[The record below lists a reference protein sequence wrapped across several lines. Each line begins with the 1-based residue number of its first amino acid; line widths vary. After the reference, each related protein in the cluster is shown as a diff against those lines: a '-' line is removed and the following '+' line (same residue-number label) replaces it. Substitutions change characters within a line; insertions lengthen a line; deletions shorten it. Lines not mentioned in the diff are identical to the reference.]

1 MKVKFFTVPNLLT
14 LGNLL
19 CGSYAAV
26 VLIAYNDFPT
36 AMLLIVAAALFDF
49 CDGFAARLLH
59 SASPIGVQLDS
70 LADMVSF
77 GLVPS
82 LALYCMYDMAPQE
95 AASFVARAARYLTF
109 LVVAFS
115 ALRLAKFN
123 IDDSQHTEFCGLPT
137 PANALLCLS
146 LGVLAFRGSLEV
158 SRGAV
163 VVLAVVTAL
172 LLISPIRMFALKFKH
187 FRWHGN
193 QLRYLFIAVSAV
205 LLVSFG
211 FAAVPAI
218 ITLYIVVSTLR
229 WAIKSRKKSFSCVC
243 RAEWPSGHSD
253 TEGGS

>member
-1 MKVKFFTVPNLLT
+1 MYKRQ
-14 LGNLL
+14 
-19 CGSYAAV
+19 
-26 VLIAYNDFPT
+26 
-36 AMLLIVAAALFDF
+36 LFDF

-193 QLRYLFIAVSAV
+193 QLRYLFIAASAV

-229 WAIKSRKKSFSCVC
+229 WAIKSRKKEF
-243 RAEWPSGHSD
+243 
-253 TEGGS
+253 

>member
-123 IDDSQHTEFCGLPT
+123 IDDSQHTEFC
-137 PANALLCLS
+137 LS
-146 LGVLAFRGSLEV
+146 L
-158 SRGAV
+158 
-163 VVLAVVTAL
+163 
-172 LLISPIRMFALKFKH
+172 INI
-187 FRWHGN
+187 
-193 QLRYLFIAVSAV
+193 
-205 LLVSFG
+205 
-211 FAAVPAI
+211 
-218 ITLYIVVSTLR
+218 
-229 WAIKSRKKSFSCVC
+229 
-243 RAEWPSGHSD
+243 
-253 TEGGS
+253 